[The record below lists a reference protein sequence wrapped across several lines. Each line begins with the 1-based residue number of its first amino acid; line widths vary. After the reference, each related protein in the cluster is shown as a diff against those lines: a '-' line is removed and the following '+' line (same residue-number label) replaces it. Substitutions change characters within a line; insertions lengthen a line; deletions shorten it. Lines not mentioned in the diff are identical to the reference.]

1 VTLLRE
7 LAEANHKVRGACV
20 VILADR
26 DKIEMDA
33 EIAEAM
39 KHHKLRV
46 VTRSG
51 SVMSTTDLGLVSLA
65 TSKAVIVLGPEKH
78 ADGTAMAPHES
89 DTIVLKS
96 LLAIGK
102 IAPERA
108 PRRRR
113 DLRRVDRAG
122 RAARCRRARR
132 VDPRR
137 AVISRLLV
145 QTGRQSGLSAVYSEL
160 LDFEGVEIY
169 MKDVSALVGK
179 TFREAVFATTPRP

>member
-1 VTLLRE
+1 L
-7 LAEANHKVRGACV
+7 RGACV

-96 LLAIGK
+96 LLAI
-102 IAPERA
+102 ERSR
-108 PRRRR
+108 PRASSTSSPRSSTSR
-113 DLRRVDRAG
+113 RAG

-137 AVISRLLV
+137 AVDQPVVV

-160 LDFEGVEIY
+160 LDFEASRSI
-169 MKDVSALVGK
+169 
-179 TFREAVFATTPRP
+179 